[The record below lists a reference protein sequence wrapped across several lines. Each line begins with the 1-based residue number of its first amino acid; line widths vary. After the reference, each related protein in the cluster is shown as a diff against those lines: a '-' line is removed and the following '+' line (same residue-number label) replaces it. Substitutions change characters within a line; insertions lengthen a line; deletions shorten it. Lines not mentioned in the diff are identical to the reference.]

1 MTVRILLFLVL
12 LFPTALHAQC
22 IDSTPQPPSIMVE
35 VRDAML
41 AGDYD
46 GFVARAD
53 AADRI
58 PTPQKLNIINVL
70 EGAHPDGFA
79 TCEVLL
85 RRDLSDKLFQELS
98 VFEAPGA
105 DWIFLYALG
114 GRIGGQE
121 TLLNFKFSNNAAEE
135 LSKFR

>member
-1 MTVRILLFLVL
+1 MIRHALLSLSLIAPVAAF
-12 LFPTALHAQC
+12 AEC
-22 IDSTPQPPSIMVE
+22 IDTTPNPPAIMID
-35 VRDAML
+35 VRAAML

-46 GFVARAD
+46 GFVESAD
-53 AADRI
+53 AAGRI
-58 PTPQKLNIINVL
+58 PTPQKLNIVNVL
-70 EGAHPDGFA
+70 EGAHPGGFA
-79 TCEVLL
+79 SCEVLL
-85 RRDLSDKLFQELS
+85 RRSLSDKLFQELS

-121 TLLNFKFSNNAAEE
+121 TLLNFKFSSNAAEE